1 MRFLLAMSLV
11 AAACSGP
18 QKKAE
23 DPMKDTA
30 QESCCCKWT
39 PMTSE
44 DGMPSYEVSNP
55 MECSGRQGTCVDQV
69 QCQAQDTPAP
79 E

>member
-1 MRFLLAMSLV
+1 MRFLLAISLV
-11 AAACSGP
+11 AAACGGP
-18 QKKAE
+18 QKKTE
-23 DPMKDTA
+23 DTHHEEA

-44 DGMPSYEVSNP
+44 DGTPSYEVSNSL
-55 MECSGRQGTCVDQV
+55 ECSGKQGECVHQV
-69 QCQAQDTPAP
+69 QCQAQNAPAP